1 MTEQAPAAEG
11 QAPAPAANGQAPAQS
26 PATKAWYE
34 GHNFTPEDI
43 GFIQNKGWD
52 DPMKSITAYKNLEK
66 FHGVPAEQLMKL
78 PKSFDEPGAL
88 DPVYDR
94 LGRPAS
100 PDKYDLKLP
109 DGVQIDQKRMDLV
122 KGVAHKIGLN
132 PKQLQALVEADAQ
145 YMGEVTANYQAEKTQ
160 KQEAEVASLQK
171 EWGTHF
177 EERAELGRRFVRNS
191 LPAGIDKEAT
201 LSAIEEAI
209 GTALTLKLFANA
221 GEKTMKE
228 HNVPDSSGDRPFG
241 YTAEQAAADKKS
253 LMDELK
259 ADPAR
264 LANYNKGIGP
274 DIDKMGRIN
283 KILSGA

>member
-11 QAPAPAANGQAPAQS
+11 QASAPTAQGQAAQ
-26 PATKAWYE
+26 TQTTAWYE
-34 GHNFTPEDI
+34 GHNFSPEDI
-43 GFIQNKGWD
+43 GFIQNKGWKD
-52 DPMKSITAYKNLEK
+52 SPIKAIEGYKNLEK
-66 FHGVPAEQLMKL
+66 FHGVPADQILKL
-78 PKSFDEPGAL
+78 PKSFDDEGAL

-100 PDKYDLKLP
+100 PDKYDIKLP
-109 DGVQIDQKRMDLV
+109 EGVTVDDNRLKAAKEI
-122 KGVAHKIGLN
+122 GHKIGLN
-132 PKQLQALVEADAQ
+132 NKQIQALAEFDAT
-145 YMGEVTANYQAEKTQ
+145 YMGEAMKAHETEKAQ
-160 KQEAEVASLQK
+160 KMELELGSLQK

-191 LPAGIDKEAT
+191 LPQGIDKEGT
-201 LSAIEEAI
+201 LAAIEDAI

-228 HNVPDSSGDRPFG
+228 HNIPDSSGDRPFG
-241 YTAEQAAADKKS
+241 YTREQAAADRKS

-259 ADPAR
+259 ADPSR
-264 LANYNKGIGP
+264 LANYNKGVGP
-274 DIDKMGRIN
+274 DIDKMTKIN

>member
-1 MTEQAPAAEG
+1 MTDQAPVIEG
-11 QAPAPAANGQAPAQS
+11 QAPADQGQAI
-26 PATKAWYE
+26 WYE

-52 DPMKSITAYKNLEK
+52 DPVKPIQAYKNLEK
-66 FHGVPAEQLMKL
+66 FHGVPADQLIKL
-78 PKSFDEPGAL
+78 PKSFDEEGAL

-100 PDKYDLKLP
+100 PDKYEIKLP
-109 DGVQIDQKRMDLV
+109 EGVQADDTRMNLV
-122 KGVAHKIGLN
+122 KQVAHKIGLN
-132 PKQLQALVEADAQ
+132 PKQLQALAEADAK
-145 YMGEVTANYQAEKTQ
+145 YMGEATKAYEAERAQ
-160 KQEAEVASLQK
+160 KMEAEVNALQK

-201 LSAIEEAI
+201 LSAIEGAI

-221 GEKTMKE
+221 GEKTIKE

-241 YTAEQAAADKKS
+241 YTKEQASADKKS

-259 ADPAR
+259 ADPSR
-264 LANYNKGIGP
+264 LANYNKGVGP
-274 DIDKMGRIN
+274 DIDKMNRIN

>member
-1 MTEQAPAAEG
+1 MTEAAPVAEG
-11 QAPAPAANGQAPAQS
+11 QAPAPAAQGQAQSAQ
-26 PATKAWYE
+26 TKAWYE
-34 GHNFTPEDI
+34 GHNFAPEDI

-52 DPMKSITAYKNLEK
+52 DPVKPIQAYKNLEK
-66 FHGVPAEQLMKL
+66 FHGVPADQIIKL
-78 PKSFDEPGAL
+78 PKNFDDPGAL

-100 PDKYDLKLP
+100 PDKYEVKIEGMD
-109 DGVQIDQKRMDLV
+109 IDPKRMEMV
-122 KGVAHKIGLN
+122 RAAAHKVGLN
-132 PKQLQALVEADAQ
+132 PRQLQALAEVDAQ
-145 YMGEVTANYQAEKTQ
+145 YMGEIMKAHETEKAQ
-160 KQEAEVASLQK
+160 KQEAELGSLQK

-177 EERAELGRRFVRNS
+177 DERAELGRRFVRNS

-201 LSAIEEAI
+201 IAAIEGAI

-221 GEKTMKE
+221 GERTIKE

-241 YTAEQAAADKKS
+241 YTREQAAADKKS

-259 ADPAR
+259 ADPSR
-264 LANYNKGIGP
+264 LANYNKGVGP
-274 DIDKMGRIN
+274 DITKMNKIN

>member
-1 MTEQAPAAEG
+1 MTEQAPVAEG
-11 QAPAPAANGQAPAQS
+11 QASAPPAQGQATQ
-26 PATKAWYE
+26 AWYE
-34 GHNFTPEDI
+34 GHNFAPEDI

-52 DPMKSITAYKNLEK
+52 DPVKPIQAYKNLEK
-66 FHGVPAEQLMKL
+66 FHGVPADQLIKL
-78 PKSFDEPGAL
+78 PKNFEDPGAL

-100 PDKYDLKLP
+100 PDKYEIKLP
-109 DGVQIDQKRMDLV
+109 EGVKVDEGRLKAAREV
-122 KGVAHKIGLN
+122 GHKLGLN
-132 PKQLQALVEADAQ
+132 TKQMQALAEFDAN
-145 YMGEVTANYQAEKTQ
+145 YMGEAMKAFEAERTQ
-160 KQEAEVASLQK
+160 KMEADLKGLEK

-201 LSAIEEAI
+201 LSAIENAI

-221 GEKTMKE
+221 GEKTMRE

-241 YTAEQAAADKKS
+241 YTREQAAADKKS

-259 ADPAR
+259 ADKTR
-264 LANYNKGIGP
+264 LDNYNKGIGP
-274 DIDKMGRIN
+274 DVEKMKRIN
-283 KILSGA
+283 QIMSGA

>member
-1 MTEQAPAAEG
+1 MTEQAPVAEG
-11 QAPAPAANGQAPAQS
+11 QASAPPAQGQATQ
-26 PATKAWYE
+26 AWYE
-34 GHNFTPEDI
+34 GHNFAPEDI

-52 DPMKSITAYKNLEK
+52 DPVKPIQAYKNLEK
-66 FHGVPAEQLMKL
+66 FHGVPADQLIKL
-78 PKSFDEPGAL
+78 PKNFEDPGAL

-100 PDKYDLKLP
+100 PDKYEIKLP
-109 DGVQIDQKRMDLV
+109 EGVKVDEGRLKAAREV
-122 KGVAHKIGLN
+122 GHKLGLN
-132 PKQLQALVEADAQ
+132 TKQMQALAEFDAN
-145 YMGEVTANYQAEKTQ
+145 YMGEAMKAFEAERTQ
-160 KQEAEVASLQK
+160 KMEADLKGLEK

-201 LSAIEEAI
+201 LSAIENAI

-221 GEKTMKE
+221 GEKTMRE

-241 YTAEQAAADKKS
+241 YTKEQAAADKKS

-259 ADPAR
+259 ADKTR
-264 LANYNKGIGP
+264 LINYNKGIGP
-274 DIDKMGRIN
+274 DVEKMKRIN
-283 KILSGA
+283 QIMSGA